1 MADSNRLHGVAAGNG
16 WKERV
21 EHFLLKKA
29 AAVLVEAAPD
39 ANELALAKI
48 LIYPSGAEFS
58 VSPSTIVAHFAR
70 LLVTVTAVSDALS
83 AGNEFDHTAF
93 SDANFE
99 TQVNLLWEDYAKA
112 VT

>member
-16 WKERV
+16 WKQRV

-29 AAVLVEAAPD
+29 AEVLVEATPD

-48 LIYPSGAEFS
+48 LIYPVDTAPA
-58 VSPSTIVAHFAR
+58 SPSAIVTHFAR
-70 LLVTVTAVSDALS
+70 MLVTVTVVSDALVS
-83 AGNEFDHTAF
+83 EDFDHTAF

-99 TQVNLLWEDYAKA
+99 MQVNLLWEDYAKA

>member
-21 EHFLLKKA
+21 EHFLLKKSLS
-29 AAVLVEAAPD
+29 VLSEATPD
-39 ANELALAKI
+39 ANELSLAKI
-48 LIYPSGAEFS
+48 MLYPLDAALAN
-58 VSPSTIVAHFAR
+58 PSTIVVHFSR
-70 LLVTVTAVSDALS
+70 LLVTVTIVSDALVS
-83 AGNEFDHTAF
+83 ENFDHTAF

-99 TQVNLLWEDYAKA
+99 AQVNLLWPKYAKA

>member
-21 EHFLLKKA
+21 EHFLLKKS

-48 LIYPSGAEFS
+48 LLYPSGAEFS
-58 VSPSTIVAHFAR
+58 VNPSTIVTHFAR
-70 LLVTVTAVSDALS
+70 ILVTVPAVSSAL
-83 AGNEFDHTAF
+83 AGNEFDHTTF

-99 TQVNLLWEDYAKA
+99 TQVNALWTDYALST
-112 VT
+112 V